1 MDRKNGNIIP
11 MSEREDLL
19 NNLKIDR
26 TKAPETEDSSSRK
39 LILLG
44 IAIVIVGSFSW
55 IFLSEE
61 ELKEVTTF
69 TVKSLQMSDSSATSI
84 LDASGYVVA
93 RRRATVSSKMTGKVM
108 KVFIEEGMYVEEG
121 QLLAQLDDST
131 MIADLNYSQS
141 QLNEAKRVFNR
152 TKELAKEELAS
163 QASLDAARASVE
175 GLEALNEVRKQVVQD
190 MKILAP
196 FSGVVVYK
204 AAQPGEMISPVSAG
218 GGFTNTGIC
227 TIVDMDSLE
236 VEVDVNES
244 FINRVKPGQPVITNL
259 NAYPKWDIPSEVI
272 AIIPTADRNKAT
284 VKVRIALLEKDERVL
299 PDMGSRVSFLRKV
312 ETKMEETPKE
322 GVMIPLAAI
331 SVSKDQSFVQALKEN
346 KIIITNIEI
355 AEETANYARVTKGLE
370 SGMKVIARFDD
381 DLEDNQKVIVK

>member
-1 MDRKNGNIIP
+1 MA
-11 MSEREDLL
+11 EREDLL

-26 TKAPETEDSSSRK
+26 SKAPAEDQSFLRK
-39 LILLG
+39 LILFG
-44 IAIVIVGSFSW
+44 AAVVIVGVFSW
-55 IFLSEE
+55 VFLSED

-141 QLNEAKRVFNR
+141 QLNEAKRVLSR

-163 QASLDAARASVE
+163 QASLDAARAAVE
-175 GLEALNEVRKQVVQD
+175 GLEALNAVREQVVQD

-299 PDMGSRVSFLRKV
+299 PDMGSRVSFLRKI
-312 ETKMEETPKE
+312 ETKTEQTPKE
-322 GVMIPLAAI
+322 GVMIPIAAI
-331 SVSKDQSFVQALKEN
+331 STSNNQSTVQALNEN
-346 KIIITNIEI
+346 RIVLTEIEV
-355 AEETANYARVTKGLE
+355 AEETANYARVIRGLE
-370 SGMKVIARFDD
+370 SGIKVVARFDD
-381 DLEDNQKVIVK
+381 DLEDGQKVTVK

>member
-1 MDRKNGNIIP
+1 MSDREN
-11 MSEREDLL
+11 LL

-26 TKAPETEDSSSRK
+26 SAAPSEEK
-39 LILLG
+39 LPSNRLYLLG
-44 IAIVIVGSFSW
+44 AAVLLVSFFW
-55 IFLSEE
+55 WLFLSDD

-108 KVFIEEGMYVEEG
+108 KVFIEEGMQVEEG
-121 QLLAQLDDST
+121 QILAQLDDST
-131 MIADLNYSQS
+131 MVADLNYSQS

-152 TKELAKEELAS
+152 TRELAKEELAS
-163 QASLDAARASVE
+163 QASLDSARAAVE
-175 GLEALNEVRKQVVQD
+175 GLEALNAVRKQVVQD

-236 VEVDVNES
+236 VEVDVNEA

-299 PDMGSRVSFLRKV
+299 PDMGSRVSFLKKV
-312 ETKMEETPKE
+312 ETQSREEIKE
-322 GVMIPLAAI
+322 GVMIPLAALAI
-331 SVSKDQSFVQALKEN
+331 LKDQSTVQVIDGSQIKLTRVKV
-346 KIIITNIEI
+346 
-355 AEETANYARVTKGLE
+355 AEETANYARIIEGLS
-370 SGMKVIARFDD
+370 SGMTVVAKFDKE
-381 DLEDNQKVIVK
+381 LENNQKVIIK

>member
-1 MDRKNGNIIP
+1 MA
-11 MSEREDLL
+11 EREDLL

-26 TKAPETEDSSSRK
+26 SNAPAEDQSFLRK
-39 LILLG
+39 LILFG
-44 IAIVIVGSFSW
+44 AAVVIVGVFSW
-55 IFLSEE
+55 VFLSED

-141 QLNEAKRVFNR
+141 QLNEAKRVLSR

-163 QASLDAARASVE
+163 QASLDAARAAVE
-175 GLEALNEVRKQVVQD
+175 GLEALNAVREQVVQD

-299 PDMGSRVSFLRKV
+299 PDMGSRVSFLRKI
-312 ETKMEETPKE
+312 ETKMEQTPKE
-322 GVMIPLAAI
+322 GVMIPIAAI
-331 SVSKDQSFVQALKEN
+331 SMSDNKSTVQALNEN
-346 KIIITNIEI
+346 RIVLTEIEV
-355 AEETANYARVTKGLE
+355 AEETANYARVIRGLE
-370 SGMKVIARFDD
+370 SGIKVVARFDN
-381 DLEDNQKVIVK
+381 DLEDGQKVTVK

>member
-1 MDRKNGNIIP
+1 MSDREN
-11 MSEREDLL
+11 LL

-26 TKAPETEDSSSRK
+26 SAPPAAVGQQSSK
-39 LILLG
+39 LYLLV
-44 IAIVIVGSFSW
+44 ISVLIVGLFW
-55 IFLSEE
+55 WLFLSDD
-61 ELKEVTTF
+61 ELKQVTTF
-69 TVKSLQMSDSSATSI
+69 TVKSLEMSDASATSI

-121 QLLAQLDDST
+121 QILAQLDDST
-131 MIADLNYSQS
+131 MQADLNYSQS
-141 QLNEAKRVFNR
+141 QLNEAKRIFNR
-152 TKELAKEELAS
+152 TQELAKDELAS
-163 QASLDAARASVE
+163 QAALDAARASVE
-175 GLEALNEVRKQVVQD
+175 GLEALNAIRKQVVQD

-236 VEVDVNES
+236 VEVDVNEA

-284 VKVRIALLEKDERVL
+284 VKVRIALLERDERVL

-312 ETKMEETPKE
+312 ENKSPEIVKE
-322 GVMIPLAAI
+322 GVMIPLAAVAI
-331 SVSKDQSFVQALKEN
+331 KDDQSVVQALEGS
-346 KIIITNIEI
+346 KIRLTKVEV
-355 AEETANYARVTKGLE
+355 AEETANYARVIDGLK
-370 SGMKVIARFDD
+370 SGMTVVAIFDNELENNQQVII
-381 DLEDNQKVIVK
+381 K

>member
-1 MDRKNGNIIP
+1 MSDREN
-11 MSEREDLL
+11 LL

-26 TKAPETEDSSSRK
+26 SAAPSEENLPSNR
-39 LILLG
+39 LYLLG
-44 IAIVIVGSFSW
+44 AAVLLVSFFW
-55 IFLSEE
+55 WLFLSDD

-108 KVFIEEGMYVEEG
+108 KVFIEEGMQVEEG
-121 QLLAQLDDST
+121 QILAQLDDST
-131 MIADLNYSQS
+131 MVADLNYSQS
-141 QLNEAKRVFNR
+141 QLNEAKRIFNR
-152 TKELAKEELAS
+152 TRELAKEELAS
-163 QASLDAARASVE
+163 QASLDSARAAVE
-175 GLEALNEVRKQVVQD
+175 GLEALNAVRKQVVQD

-236 VEVDVNES
+236 VEVDVNEA

-299 PDMGSRVSFLRKV
+299 PDMGSRVSFLKKV
-312 ETKMEETPKE
+312 ETQNLEEVRE
-322 GVMIPLAAI
+322 GVMIPLAALAI
-331 SVSKDQSFVQALKEN
+331 LDDQSTVQVIDGSQIKLTRVKV
-346 KIIITNIEI
+346 
-355 AEETANYARVTKGLE
+355 AEETANYARIIEGLS
-370 SGMKVIARFDD
+370 SGMTVVAKFDKQ
-381 DLEDNQKVIVK
+381 LENNQKVIIK

>member
-1 MDRKNGNIIP
+1 

-26 TKAPETEDSSSRK
+26 TKVPETEDSSSRK

-44 IAIVIVGSFSW
+44 IAIVIVGFFSW
-55 IFLSEE
+55 VFLSEE

-355 AEETANYARVTKGLE
+355 AEETANYARVTKGLK

>member
-1 MDRKNGNIIP
+1 
-11 MSEREDLL
+11 MSERENLL

-26 TKAPETEDSSSRK
+26 SAEPSESDSPNK
-39 LILLG
+39 LLLLG
-44 IAIVIVGSFSW
+44 VAVVLVGFFW
-55 IFLSEE
+55 WLFLSDD

-93 RRRATVSSKMTGKVM
+93 RRRATVSSKVTGKVM

-131 MIADLNYSQS
+131 MKADLNYSQS
-141 QLNEAKRVFNR
+141 QLDEAIRVFNR
-152 TKELAKEELAS
+152 TKELAKEDLAS

-175 GLEALNEVRKQVVQD
+175 GLEALNAVRKQVVND
-190 MKILAP
+190 MQILAP

-236 VEVDVNES
+236 VEVDVNEA

-312 ETKMEETPKE
+312 ENATKETPKE
-322 GVMIPLAAI
+322 GVMIPLGAVSTKEGESI
-331 SVSKDQSFVQALKEN
+331 VQVIEGTSVEVRQVEV
-346 KIIITNIEI
+346 
-355 AEETANYARVTKGLE
+355 AEETANYARVINGLN
-370 SGMKVIARFDD
+370 SGMKVVARFDD
-381 DLEDNQKVIVK
+381 ELEDGQKIIIK

>member
-1 MDRKNGNIIP
+1 MSDREN
-11 MSEREDLL
+11 LL

-26 TKAPETEDSSSRK
+26 SAAPSKENLPSNR
-39 LILLG
+39 LYLLG
-44 IAIVIVGSFSW
+44 VAVLLVSFFW
-55 IFLSEE
+55 WLFLSDD

-108 KVFIEEGMYVEEG
+108 KVFIEEGMQVEEG
-121 QLLAQLDDST
+121 QILAQLDDST
-131 MIADLNYSQS
+131 MVADLNYSQS

-152 TKELAKEELAS
+152 TRELAKEELAS
-163 QASLDAARASVE
+163 QASLDSARAAVE
-175 GLEALNEVRKQVVQD
+175 GLEALNAVRKQVVQD

-236 VEVDVNES
+236 VEVDVNEA
-244 FINRVKPGQPVITNL
+244 FINRVKSGQPVITNL

-299 PDMGSRVSFLRKV
+299 PDMGSRVSFLKKV
-312 ETKMEETPKE
+312 ETQGREEVKE
-322 GVMIPLAAI
+322 GVMIPLAALAI
-331 SVSKDQSFVQALKEN
+331 LEDQSTVQVIDGSQIKLTRVKV
-346 KIIITNIEI
+346 
-355 AEETANYARVTKGLE
+355 AEESANYARIIEGLS
-370 SGMKVIARFDD
+370 SGMTVVAKFDKE
-381 DLEDNQKVIVK
+381 LENNQKVIIK

>member
-1 MDRKNGNIIP
+1 
-11 MSEREDLL
+11 MSDREDLL

-26 TKAPETEDSSSRK
+26 SAPPSSEGLQSNK
-39 LILLG
+39 LYLFGISIL
-44 IAIVIVGSFSW
+44 IVGFFW
-55 IFLSEE
+55 WLFLSDD

-69 TVKSLQMSDSSATSI
+69 TVKSLEMSDASATSI

-93 RRRATVSSKMTGKVM
+93 RRRATVSSKMTGKVL

-121 QLLAQLDDST
+121 QILAQLDDST
-131 MIADLNYSQS
+131 MKADLNYSQS
-141 QLNEAKRVFNR
+141 QLNEAIRIFNR
-152 TKELAKEELAS
+152 TKELAKDELAS

-175 GLEALNEVRKQVVQD
+175 GLEALNAVRKQVVQD

-236 VEVDVNES
+236 VEVDVNEA

-284 VKVRIALLEKDERVL
+284 VKVRIALLERDERVL

-312 ETKMEETPKE
+312 ENKSLEIAKE
-322 GVMIPLAAI
+322 GVMIPLAAVAI
-331 SVSKDQSFVQALKEN
+331 KDDQSVVQALDAS
-346 KIIITNIEI
+346 KIRFTKVEVV
-355 AEETANYARVTKGLE
+355 EETANYARVIDGLK
-370 SGMKVIARFDD
+370 SGMTVVAIFDD
-381 DLEDNQKVIVK
+381 ELEDNQQVTVK

>member
-1 MDRKNGNIIP
+1 
-11 MSEREDLL
+11 MSERENLL

-26 TKAPETEDSSSRK
+26 TAQPANEGSSPIK
-39 LILLG
+39 LYLLG
-44 IAIVIVGSFSW
+44 AAILIVGIFWWLFS
-55 IFLSEE
+55 SDD
-61 ELKEVTTF
+61 ELQEVTTF

-121 QLLAQLDDST
+121 QILAQLDDST
-131 MIADLNYSQS
+131 MKADLNYSQS
-141 QLNEAKRVFNR
+141 QLNEAIRIFNR
-152 TKELAKEELAS
+152 TKELAKDELAS

-175 GLEALNEVRKQVVQD
+175 GLEALNAVRKQVVQD

-196 FSGVVVYK
+196 FSGVVVFK

-236 VEVDVNES
+236 VEVDVNEA
-244 FINRVKPGQPVITNL
+244 FINRVKPGQPVVTNL

-299 PDMGSRVSFLRKV
+299 PDMGSRVSFLKKV
-312 ETKMEETPKE
+312 ETQNREEVKE
-322 GVMIPLAAI
+322 GVMIPLAA
-331 SVSKDQSFVQALKEN
+331 VDNEGDQSIVQVINGSQIKLTEVKV
-346 KIIITNIEI
+346 
-355 AEETANYARVTKGLE
+355 AEETANYARVIEGLT
-370 SGMKVIARFDD
+370 SGMTVVARFDRE
-381 DLEDNQKVIVK
+381 LENNQKVIIK

>member
-1 MDRKNGNIIP
+1 MSDREN
-11 MSEREDLL
+11 LL

-26 TKAPETEDSSSRK
+26 SAPPAAGGQQSSK
-39 LILLG
+39 LYLL
-44 IAIVIVGSFSW
+44 AISVLIVGLFW
-55 IFLSEE
+55 WLFLSDD

-69 TVKSLQMSDSSATSI
+69 TVKSLEMSDASATSI

-121 QLLAQLDDST
+121 QILAQLDDST
-131 MIADLNYSQS
+131 MQADLNYSQS
-141 QLNEAKRVFNR
+141 QLNEAKRIFNR
-152 TKELAKEELAS
+152 TQELAKDELAS
-163 QASLDAARASVE
+163 QAALDAARASVE
-175 GLEALNEVRKQVVQD
+175 GLEALNAIRKQVVQD

-236 VEVDVNES
+236 VEVDVNEA

-259 NAYPKWDIPSEVI
+259 NAYPKWDIPSEVV

-312 ETKMEETPKE
+312 ENKSPEIVKE
-322 GVMIPLAAI
+322 GVMIPLAAMAI
-331 SVSKDQSFVQALKEN
+331 KDDQSVVQALEGS
-346 KIIITNIEI
+346 KIRLTKVEV
-355 AEETANYARVTKGLE
+355 AEETANYARVIDGLKPGVTVVAIFDNE
-370 SGMKVIARFDD
+370 LENNQQVII
-381 DLEDNQKVIVK
+381 K

>member
-1 MDRKNGNIIP
+1 
-11 MSEREDLL
+11 MSERENLL
-19 NNLKIDR
+19 NSLKIDR
-26 TKAPETEDSSSRK
+26 SKDISEDNSPIK
-39 LILLG
+39 LYLLGLAILL
-44 IAIVIVGSFSW
+44 VGLFW
-55 IFLSEE
+55 WLFLSDD

-93 RRRATVSSKMTGKVM
+93 RRRATVSSKVTGKVM

-131 MIADLNYSQS
+131 MRADLNYSRS
-141 QLNEAKRVFNR
+141 QLNEARRIFNR
-152 TKELAKEELAS
+152 TRELAKEELAS
-163 QASLDAARASVE
+163 QASLDAARASLE
-175 GLEALNEVRKQVVQD
+175 GLEALNAVRQQIVND
-190 MKILAP
+190 MQILAP

-236 VEVDVNES
+236 VEVDVNEA

-299 PDMGSRVSFLRKV
+299 PDMGSRVSFLRKLDN
-312 ETKMEETPKE
+312 TNQSIQKE
-322 GVMIPLAAI
+322 GVMIPSAALVEI
-331 SVSKDQSFVQALKEN
+331 NGESLVQVIEDSTV
-346 KIIITNIEI
+346 KITLVNVE
-355 AEETANYARVTKGLE
+355 EETANYVRVTKGLT
-370 SGMKVIARFDD
+370 SGMQVVAKFNDE
-381 DLEDNQKVIVK
+381 LEDGQKIVVK

>member
-1 MDRKNGNIIP
+1 
-11 MSEREDLL
+11 MSERENLL

-26 TKAPETEDSSSRK
+26 SAEPSEADSPNK
-39 LILLG
+39 LLLLG
-44 IAIVIVGSFSW
+44 VAVVLVGFFW
-55 IFLSEE
+55 WLFLSDD

-93 RRRATVSSKMTGKVM
+93 RRRATVSSKVTGKVM

-131 MIADLNYSQS
+131 MKADLNYSQS
-141 QLNEAKRVFNR
+141 QLDEAIRVFNR

-175 GLEALNEVRKQVVQD
+175 GLEALNAVRKQVVND
-190 MKILAP
+190 MQILAP

-236 VEVDVNES
+236 VEVDVNEA

-312 ETKMEETPKE
+312 ENATKETPKK
-322 GVMIPLAAI
+322 GVMIPLGAVSTKEGESI
-331 SVSKDQSFVQALKEN
+331 VQVIEGTSVEVRQVEVVEQ
-346 KIIITNIEI
+346 
-355 AEETANYARVTKGLE
+355 TANYARVIKGLN
-370 SGMKVIARFDD
+370 SGMKVVARFDD
-381 DLEDNQKVIVK
+381 ELEDGQKIKIK

>member
-1 MDRKNGNIIP
+1 MSDREN
-11 MSEREDLL
+11 LL

-26 TKAPETEDSSSRK
+26 SATPSQDQSSLSK
-39 LILLG
+39 LYLLG
-44 IAIVIVGSFSW
+44 IAVILVIFFSW
-55 IFLSEE
+55 LFLSEE

-69 TVKSLQMSDSSATSI
+69 TVKSLEMSDSSATSI

-131 MIADLNYSQS
+131 MLADLNYSES
-141 QLNEAKRVFNR
+141 QLNEAKRIYDR
-152 TKELAKEELAS
+152 TLELTREDLAS
-163 QASLDAARASVE
+163 QASLDAAKASLE
-175 GLEALNEVRKQVVQD
+175 GLEALNAVRKQIVQD

-244 FINRVKPGQPVITNL
+244 FINRVKPGQRVITNL

-299 PDMGSRVSFLRKV
+299 PDMGSRVSFLKKLGNSRS
-312 ETKMEETPKE
+312 TASID
-322 GVMIPLAAI
+322 GVMIPLA
-331 SVSKDQSFVQALKEN
+331 SVSEAGGESLVQVIDGS
-346 KIIITNIEI
+346 KIKLMSVEV
-355 AEETANYARVTKGLE
+355 AEETSNYARVTEGLS
-370 SGMKVIARFDD
+370 SGMKVVARFDSE
-381 DLEDNQKVIVK
+381 LTNNQKIIIK

>member
-1 MDRKNGNIIP
+1 MSDREN
-11 MSEREDLL
+11 LL

-26 TKAPETEDSSSRK
+26 SAAPSEENLPSNR
-39 LILLG
+39 LYLLG
-44 IAIVIVGSFSW
+44 VAVLLVSFFW
-55 IFLSEE
+55 WLFLSDD

-108 KVFIEEGMYVEEG
+108 KVYIEEGMQVEEG
-121 QLLAQLDDST
+121 QILAQLDDST
-131 MIADLNYSQS
+131 MVADLNYSQS

-152 TKELAKEELAS
+152 TRELAKEELAS
-163 QASLDAARASVE
+163 QASLDSARAAVE
-175 GLEALNEVRKQVVQD
+175 GLEALNAVRKQVVQD

-236 VEVDVNES
+236 VEVDVNEA
-244 FINRVKPGQPVITNL
+244 FINRVKSGQPVITNL

-299 PDMGSRVSFLRKV
+299 PDMGSRVSFLKKV
-312 ETKMEETPKE
+312 ETQGREEVKE
-322 GVMIPLAAI
+322 GVMIPLAALAI
-331 SVSKDQSFVQALKEN
+331 LEDQSTVQVIDGSQIKLTRVKV
-346 KIIITNIEI
+346 
-355 AEETANYARVTKGLE
+355 AEESANYARIVEGLS
-370 SGMKVIARFDD
+370 SGMTVVAKFDKE
-381 DLEDNQKVIVK
+381 LENNQKVIIK

>member
-1 MDRKNGNIIP
+1 MSDREN
-11 MSEREDLL
+11 LL

-26 TKAPETEDSSSRK
+26 STAPSEENLPSNR
-39 LILLG
+39 LYLLG
-44 IAIVIVGSFSW
+44 AAVLLVSFFW
-55 IFLSEE
+55 WLFLSDD

-108 KVFIEEGMYVEEG
+108 KVFIEEGMQVEEG
-121 QLLAQLDDST
+121 QILAQLDDST
-131 MIADLNYSQS
+131 MVADLNYSQS
-141 QLNEAKRVFNR
+141 QLNEAKRIFNR
-152 TKELAKEELAS
+152 TRELAKEELAS
-163 QASLDAARASVE
+163 QASLDSARAAVE
-175 GLEALNEVRKQVVQD
+175 GLEALNAVRKQVVQD

-236 VEVDVNES
+236 VEVDVNEA

-299 PDMGSRVSFLRKV
+299 PDMGSRVSFLKKV
-312 ETKMEETPKE
+312 ETQNREEVRE
-322 GVMIPLAAI
+322 GVMIPLAALAI
-331 SVSKDQSFVQALKEN
+331 LDDQSTVQVIDGSQIKLTRVKV
-346 KIIITNIEI
+346 
-355 AEETANYARVTKGLE
+355 AEETANYARIIEGLS
-370 SGMKVIARFDD
+370 SGMTVVAKFDKE
-381 DLEDNQKVIVK
+381 LENNQKVIIK

>member
-1 MDRKNGNIIP
+1 MSDREN
-11 MSEREDLL
+11 LL

-26 TKAPETEDSSSRK
+26 SAPPAAGGQQSSK
-39 LILLG
+39 LYLL
-44 IAIVIVGSFSW
+44 AISVLIVGLFW
-55 IFLSEE
+55 WLFLSDD

-69 TVKSLQMSDSSATSI
+69 TVKSLEMSDASATSI

-121 QLLAQLDDST
+121 QILAQLDDST
-131 MIADLNYSQS
+131 MQADLNYSQS
-141 QLNEAKRVFNR
+141 QLNEAKRIFNR
-152 TKELAKEELAS
+152 TQELAKDELAS
-163 QASLDAARASVE
+163 QAALDAARASVE
-175 GLEALNEVRKQVVQD
+175 GLEALNAIRKQVVQD

-236 VEVDVNES
+236 VEVDVNEA

-284 VKVRIALLEKDERVL
+284 VKVRIALLERDERVL

-312 ETKMEETPKE
+312 ENKSPEIVKE
-322 GVMIPLAAI
+322 GVMIPLAAVAI
-331 SVSKDQSFVQALKEN
+331 KDDQSVVQALEGS
-346 KIIITNIEI
+346 KIRLTKVEV
-355 AEETANYARVTKGLE
+355 AEETANYARVIDGLK
-370 SGMKVIARFDD
+370 SGMTVVAIFD
-381 DLEDNQKVIVK
+381 LSLIHI

>member
-1 MDRKNGNIIP
+1 
-11 MSEREDLL
+11 MSDREDLL
-19 NNLKIDR
+19 NSLKIDR
-26 TKAPETEDSSSRK
+26 SAPPASEGLQSNK
-39 LILLG
+39 LYLFGISIL
-44 IAIVIVGSFSW
+44 IVGFFW
-55 IFLSEE
+55 WLFLSDD

-69 TVKSLQMSDSSATSI
+69 TVKSLEMSDASATSI

-121 QLLAQLDDST
+121 QILAQLDDST
-131 MIADLNYSQS
+131 MKADLNYSQS
-141 QLNEAKRVFNR
+141 QLNEAIRIFNR
-152 TKELAKEELAS
+152 TKELAKDELAS

-175 GLEALNEVRKQVVQD
+175 GLEALNAVRKQVVQD

-236 VEVDVNES
+236 VEVDVNEA

-284 VKVRIALLEKDERVL
+284 VKVRIALLERDERVL

-312 ETKMEETPKE
+312 ENKSPEIVKE
-322 GVMIPLAAI
+322 GVMIPLAAVAI
-331 SVSKDQSFVQALKEN
+331 KDDQSVVQALDGS
-346 KIIITNIEI
+346 KIRFTKVEV
-355 AEETANYARVTKGLE
+355 AEETANYARVIDGLK
-370 SGMKVIARFDD
+370 SGMTVVAIFDD
-381 DLEDNQKVIVK
+381 ELEDNQQVTVK

>member
-1 MDRKNGNIIP
+1 MSDREN
-11 MSEREDLL
+11 LL

-26 TKAPETEDSSSRK
+26 SAAPSEENLPSNR
-39 LILLG
+39 LYLLG
-44 IAIVIVGSFSW
+44 VAVLLVSFFW
-55 IFLSEE
+55 WLFLSDD

-108 KVFIEEGMYVEEG
+108 KVFIEEGMQVEEG
-121 QLLAQLDDST
+121 QILAQLDDST
-131 MIADLNYSQS
+131 MVADLNYSQS

-152 TKELAKEELAS
+152 TRELAKEDLAS
-163 QASLDAARASVE
+163 QASLDSARAAVE
-175 GLEALNEVRKQVVQD
+175 GLEALNAVRKQVVQD

-236 VEVDVNES
+236 VEVDVNEA
-244 FINRVKPGQPVITNL
+244 FINRVKSGQPVITNL

-299 PDMGSRVSFLRKV
+299 PDMGSRVSFLKKV
-312 ETKMEETPKE
+312 ETQGREEVKE
-322 GVMIPLAAI
+322 GVMIPLAALAI
-331 SVSKDQSFVQALKEN
+331 LEDQSTVQVIDGSQIKLTRVKV
-346 KIIITNIEI
+346 
-355 AEETANYARVTKGLE
+355 AEESANYARIIEGLS
-370 SGMKVIARFDD
+370 SGMTVVAKFDKE
-381 DLEDNQKVIVK
+381 LENNQKVIIK

>member
-1 MDRKNGNIIP
+1 MSDREN
-11 MSEREDLL
+11 LL

-26 TKAPETEDSSSRK
+26 SAAPSEENLPSNR
-39 LILLG
+39 LYLLG
-44 IAIVIVGSFSW
+44 AAVLLVSFFW
-55 IFLSEE
+55 WLFLSDD

-108 KVFIEEGMYVEEG
+108 KVFIEEGMQVEEG
-121 QLLAQLDDST
+121 QILAQLDDST
-131 MIADLNYSQS
+131 MVADLNYSQS

-152 TKELAKEELAS
+152 TRELAKEELAS
-163 QASLDAARASVE
+163 QASLDSARAAVE
-175 GLEALNEVRKQVVQD
+175 GLEALNAVRKQVVQD

-227 TIVDMDSLE
+227 TIVDMESLE
-236 VEVDVNES
+236 VEVDVNEA

-299 PDMGSRVSFLRKV
+299 PDMGSRVSFLKKV
-312 ETKMEETPKE
+312 ETQSREEVKE
-322 GVMIPLAAI
+322 GVMIPLAALAI
-331 SVSKDQSFVQALKEN
+331 LEDQSSVQVIDGSQIKLTRVKV
-346 KIIITNIEI
+346 
-355 AEETANYARVTKGLE
+355 AEETANYARIIEGLS
-370 SGMKVIARFDD
+370 SGMTVVAKFDKE
-381 DLEDNQKVIVK
+381 LENNQKVIIK

>member
-1 MDRKNGNIIP
+1 
-11 MSEREDLL
+11 MSDREDLL

-26 TKAPETEDSSSRK
+26 SKETVEDSSSSRK
-39 LILLG
+39 FIMLG
-44 IAIVIVGSFSW
+44 LAIFIVGFFSW
-55 IFLSEE
+55 VFLSDD

-131 MIADLNYSQS
+131 MIADLNYSES
-141 QLNEAKRVFNR
+141 QLNEAKRIFNR

-163 QASLDAARASVE
+163 QASLDAARAAVE
-175 GLEALNEVRKQVVQD
+175 GLEALNEVRKQVVKD

-284 VKVRIALLEKDERVL
+284 VRVRIALLEKDERVL
-299 PDMGSRVSFLRKV
+299 PDMGSRVSFLRKI
-312 ETKMEETPKE
+312 ETKINETPKE
-322 GVMIPLAAI
+322 GMMIPLAAI
-331 SVSKDQSFVQALKEN
+331 STSNNQPKVQAIKDN
-346 KIIITNIEI
+346 RIIITNVEV
-355 AEETANYARVTKGLE
+355 ADETANYARVTKGLNA
-370 SGMKVIARFDD
+370 GMKVIARYDK
-381 DLEDNQKVIVK
+381 DLEDNQRVIVK

>member
-1 MDRKNGNIIP
+1 
-11 MSEREDLL
+11 MSDKENLL

-26 TKAPETEDSSSRK
+26 SAPPTDEGSSSTK
-39 LILLG
+39 LYLLG
-44 IAIVIVGSFSW
+44 AAILIVGFFW
-55 IFLSEE
+55 WLFLSDD

-121 QLLAQLDDST
+121 QILAQLDDST
-131 MIADLNYSQS
+131 MKADLNYSQS
-141 QLNEAKRVFNR
+141 QLNEAMRIFNR
-152 TKELAKEELAS
+152 TQELAKDDLAS

-196 FSGVVVYK
+196 FSGVVVFK

-236 VEVDVNES
+236 VEVDVNEA

-299 PDMGSRVSFLRKV
+299 PDMGSRVSFLKKV
-312 ETKMEETPKE
+312 ETQNREEVKE
-322 GVMIPLAAI
+322 GVMIPLAALA
-331 SVSKDQSFVQALKEN
+331 SEDDQFIVQVINGSQIKLTKV
-346 KIIITNIEI
+346 KVV
-355 AEETANYARVTKGLE
+355 EETANYARVTEGLT
-370 SGMKVIARFDD
+370 SGMTVVARFDNE
-381 DLEDNQKVIVK
+381 LENNQKVIIK

>member
-1 MDRKNGNIIP
+1 MSDREN
-11 MSEREDLL
+11 LL

-26 TKAPETEDSSSRK
+26 SAPPAAGGQQSSK
-39 LILLG
+39 LYLL
-44 IAIVIVGSFSW
+44 AISVLIVGLFW
-55 IFLSEE
+55 WLFLSDD

-69 TVKSLQMSDSSATSI
+69 TVKSLEMSDASATSI

-121 QLLAQLDDST
+121 QILAQLDDST
-131 MIADLNYSQS
+131 MQADLNYSQS
-141 QLNEAKRVFNR
+141 QLNEAKRIFNR
-152 TKELAKEELAS
+152 TQELAKDELAS
-163 QASLDAARASVE
+163 QAALDAARASVE
-175 GLEALNEVRKQVVQD
+175 GLEALNAIRKQVVQD

-236 VEVDVNES
+236 VEVDVNEA

-299 PDMGSRVSFLRKV
+299 PDMGSRVSFLRNV
-312 ETKMEETPKE
+312 ENKSPEIVKE
-322 GVMIPLAAI
+322 GVMIPLAAVAI
-331 SVSKDQSFVQALKEN
+331 KDDQSVVQALEGS
-346 KIIITNIEI
+346 KIRLTKVEV
-355 AEETANYARVTKGLE
+355 AEETANYARVIDGLK
-370 SGMKVIARFDD
+370 SGMTVVAIFDNELENNQQVII
-381 DLEDNQKVIVK
+381 K

>member
-1 MDRKNGNIIP
+1 MSDREN
-11 MSEREDLL
+11 LL

-26 TKAPETEDSSSRK
+26 SAPPVVGGSPSNK
-39 LILLG
+39 LYLLG
-44 IAIVIVGSFSW
+44 AAIVLVSFFW
-55 IFLSEE
+55 WLFLSED

-93 RRRATVSSKMTGKVM
+93 RRRATVSSKVTGKVM

-131 MIADLNYSQS
+131 MQADLNYSQS
-141 QLNEAKRVFNR
+141 QLDEARRIFNR
-152 TKELAKEELAS
+152 TGELAKEELAS
-163 QASLDAARASVE
+163 QASLDAARAAME
-175 GLEALNEVRKQVVQD
+175 GLEALNAVRKQVVKD
-190 MKILAP
+190 MQILAP

-236 VEVDVNES
+236 VEVDVNEA

-312 ETKMEETPKE
+312 DNTNQEIQKE
-322 GVMIPLAAI
+322 GVMIPLAAVADI
-331 SVSKDQSFVQALKEN
+331 DGSSLVQVVEGNSVQIMQ
-346 KIIITNIEI
+346 IEV
-355 AEETANYARVTKGLE
+355 AEETANYARVIKGLE

-381 DLEDNQKVIVK
+381 ELENNQKVIIK

>member
-1 MDRKNGNIIP
+1 MSDREN
-11 MSEREDLL
+11 LL

-26 TKAPETEDSSSRK
+26 STTPSQDQSSLSK
-39 LILLG
+39 LYLLG
-44 IAIVIVGSFSW
+44 IAVILVIFFSW
-55 IFLSEE
+55 LFLSEE

-69 TVKSLQMSDSSATSI
+69 TVKSLEMSDSSATSI

-131 MIADLNYSQS
+131 MVADLNYSES
-141 QLNEAKRVFNR
+141 QLNEAKRIYDR
-152 TKELAKEELAS
+152 TLELTKEDLAS
-163 QASLDAARASVE
+163 QASLDAAKASLE
-175 GLEALNEVRKQVVQD
+175 GLEALNAVRKQIVQD

-299 PDMGSRVSFLRKV
+299 PDMGSRVSFLKKLGNSRS
-312 ETKMEETPKE
+312 TASIDA
-322 GVMIPLAAI
+322 VMIPLA
-331 SVSKDQSFVQALKEN
+331 SVSEAGGESLVQVIDGS
-346 KIIITNIEI
+346 KIKLMSVEV
-355 AEETANYARVTKGLE
+355 AEETSNYARVTQGLS
-370 SGMKVIARFDD
+370 SGMKVVARFDSE
-381 DLEDNQKVIVK
+381 LTNNQKIIIK

>member
-1 MDRKNGNIIP
+1 MSDREN
-11 MSEREDLL
+11 LL

-26 TKAPETEDSSSRK
+26 SRSPSEDQSSSNK
-39 LILLG
+39 LYLLG
-44 IAIVIVGSFSW
+44 IAVILVIFFSW
-55 IFLSEE
+55 FFLSEE

-69 TVKSLQMSDSSATSI
+69 TVKSLEMSDSSATSI

-131 MIADLNYSQS
+131 MLADLNYSES
-141 QLNEAKRVFNR
+141 QLNEAKRIYDR
-152 TKELAKEELAS
+152 TLELTREDLAS
-163 QASLDAARASVE
+163 QASLDAAKASLE
-175 GLEALNEVRKQVVQD
+175 GLEALNAVRKQIVQD

-299 PDMGSRVSFLRKV
+299 PDMGSRVSFLKKLENSRS
-312 ETKMEETPKE
+312 TDSID
-322 GVMIPLAAI
+322 GVMIPLA
-331 SVSKDQSFVQALKEN
+331 SVSEAGGESLVQVIDGS
-346 KIIITNIEI
+346 KIKLMSVEV
-355 AEETANYARVTKGLE
+355 AEETSNYARVTQGLS
-370 SGMKVIARFDD
+370 SGMKVVARFDSE
-381 DLEDNQKVIVK
+381 LTNNQKIIIK

>member
-1 MDRKNGNIIP
+1 MSDREN
-11 MSEREDLL
+11 LL

-26 TKAPETEDSSSRK
+26 SAPPVVDGSPSNK
-39 LILLG
+39 LYLLG
-44 IAIVIVGSFSW
+44 AAIVLVSFFW
-55 IFLSEE
+55 WLFLSED

-93 RRRATVSSKMTGKVM
+93 RRRATVSSKVTGKVM

-131 MIADLNYSQS
+131 MQADLNYSQS
-141 QLNEAKRVFNR
+141 QLDEARRIFNR
-152 TKELAKEELAS
+152 TGELAKEELAS
-163 QASLDAARASVE
+163 QASLDAARAAME
-175 GLEALNEVRKQVVQD
+175 GLEALNAVRKQVVKD
-190 MKILAP
+190 MQILAP

-236 VEVDVNES
+236 VEVDVNEA

-284 VKVRIALLEKDERVL
+284 VKVRIALLEKDQRVL

-312 ETKMEETPKE
+312 DNNNQEIQKE
-322 GVMIPLAAI
+322 GVMIPLAAVADI
-331 SVSKDQSFVQALKEN
+331 DGSSLVQVVDGN
-346 KIIITNIEI
+346 SIQIMPIEV
-355 AEETANYARVTKGLE
+355 AEETANYARVIKGLE

-381 DLEDNQKVIVK
+381 ELENNQKVIIK

>member
-1 MDRKNGNIIP
+1 MSDREN
-11 MSEREDLL
+11 LL

-26 TKAPETEDSSSRK
+26 SAAPSEENLPSNR
-39 LILLG
+39 LYLLG
-44 IAIVIVGSFSW
+44 VAVLLVSFFW
-55 IFLSEE
+55 WLFLSDD

-108 KVFIEEGMYVEEG
+108 KVYIEEGMQVEEG
-121 QLLAQLDDST
+121 QILAQLDDST
-131 MIADLNYSQS
+131 MVADLNYSQS

-152 TKELAKEELAS
+152 TRELAKEELAS
-163 QASLDAARASVE
+163 QASLDSARAAVE
-175 GLEALNEVRKQVVQD
+175 GLEALNAVRKQVVQD

-218 GGFTNTGIC
+218 CGFTNTGIC

-236 VEVDVNES
+236 VEVDVNEA
-244 FINRVKPGQPVITNL
+244 FINRVKSGQPVITNL

-299 PDMGSRVSFLRKV
+299 PDMGSRVSFLKKV
-312 ETKMEETPKE
+312 ETQGREEVKE
-322 GVMIPLAAI
+322 GVMIPLAALAI
-331 SVSKDQSFVQALKEN
+331 LEDQSTVQVIDGSQIKLTRVKV
-346 KIIITNIEI
+346 
-355 AEETANYARVTKGLE
+355 AEESANYARIIEGLS
-370 SGMKVIARFDD
+370 SGMTVVAKFDKE
-381 DLEDNQKVIVK
+381 LENNQKVIIK

>member
-1 MDRKNGNIIP
+1 MA
-11 MSEREDLL
+11 EREDLL

-26 TKAPETEDSSSRK
+26 SQAPTEDQPFLRK
-39 LILLG
+39 SILFG
-44 IAIVIVGSFSW
+44 IAVVIVGMFSW
-55 IFLSEE
+55 VFLSED

-141 QLNEAKRVFNR
+141 QLNEAKRVLSR

-163 QASLDAARASVE
+163 QASLDAARAAVE
-175 GLEALNEVRKQVVQD
+175 GLEALNAVREQVVQD

-299 PDMGSRVSFLRKV
+299 PDMGSRVSFLRKI
-312 ETKMEETPKE
+312 ETKTEQTPKE
-322 GVMIPLAAI
+322 GVMIPIAAI
-331 SVSKDQSFVQALKEN
+331 STSNNQSTVQALNEN
-346 KIIITNIEI
+346 RIVLTEIEV
-355 AEETANYARVTKGLE
+355 ADETANYARVIRGLE
-370 SGMKVIARFDD
+370 SGIKVVARFDN
-381 DLEDNQKVIVK
+381 DLEDGQKVTVK

>member
-1 MDRKNGNIIP
+1 MA
-11 MSEREDLL
+11 EREDLL

-26 TKAPETEDSSSRK
+26 SKAPAEDQSFLRK
-39 LILLG
+39 LILFG
-44 IAIVIVGSFSW
+44 AAVVIVGVFSW
-55 IFLSEE
+55 VFLSED

-141 QLNEAKRVFNR
+141 QLNEAKRVLNR

-163 QASLDAARASVE
+163 QASLDAARAAVE
-175 GLEALNEVRKQVVQD
+175 GLEALNAVREQVVQD

-355 AEETANYARVTKGLE
+355 AEETANYARVTKGLK